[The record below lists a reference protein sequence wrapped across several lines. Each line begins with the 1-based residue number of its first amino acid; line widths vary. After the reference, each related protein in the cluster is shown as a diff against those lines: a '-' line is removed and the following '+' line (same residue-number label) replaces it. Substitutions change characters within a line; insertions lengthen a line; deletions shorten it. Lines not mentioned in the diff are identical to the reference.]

1 MRSPVPWVL
10 AAASVV
16 VTGRAP
22 AADLRLA
29 TYNTEGLGAPGSSA
43 YVTLSEILARIDAD
57 VVMLQEI
64 NPEDVAQVGALAAEL
79 DYPFD
84 CVSTVSGTL
93 SGGLHTAALSRFP
106 LDACL
111 SWSAAELSGD
121 PQANDITRDIFEV
134 HVDVDGLAPW
144 GIFTVHLKA
153 GGTDTDKFRR
163 QVELARVTKALE
175 RFHLLHPGSPRV
187 LTGDHNEDIGDG
199 PFGSP
204 TFFVLPPGLPQ
215 TYHLGSDI
223 TFPVTYDPFVTL
235 AADGVHPLDAFHEDE
250 PTDDSTRWVSGR
262 RLDYLIAD
270 PHVVKLGTEVYD
282 ACNDNNVD
290 DPPPGYWLPKAGFP
304 LPCGTEKVPSDHLAV
319 FGDLDRAALDQ
330 DGDGIDDG
338 ADCAALDPD
347 AGTPALVFGLVA
359 AKLGSSSVQFTWS
372 AVQTADVYDL
382 IGDLL
387 PASDVAAAPCRT
399 SEDPDPTDTTFVDGS
414 LPDSGTGVY
423 LLVRGVDLAC
433 GGAGSY
439 ASGFPHEE
447 PRVNDAC
454 GGAALP

>member
-10 AAASVV
+10 AAAAVV
-16 VTGRAP
+16 VTGHAP
-22 AADLRLA
+22 CADLRLA
-29 TYNTEGLGAPGSSA
+29 TYNTEGLGTPGSSA

-64 NPEDVAQVGALAAEL
+64 EPVDVNEVGALAAEL
-79 DYPFD
+79 GYPYD
-84 CVSTVSGTL
+84 CVSGVSGTL

-106 LDACL
+106 LGVCL

-121 PQANDITRDIFEV
+121 PQAKDITRDVFEV

-163 QVELARVTKALE
+163 QVELARVTKALD
-175 RFHLLHPGSPRV
+175 RFHLLHPGSPYV

-199 PFGSP
+199 PFGAP
-204 TFFVLPPGLPQ
+204 TFFALPAGLPP

-223 TFPVTYDPFVTL
+223 TFPVTYDPFETL
-235 AADGVHPLDAFHEDE
+235 IDHGIVPLDAFHEDE

-270 PHVVKLGTEVYD
+270 PHVSKLGTEVYD

-319 FGDLDRAALDQ
+319 FGDLARRPLDQ
-330 DGDGIDDG
+330 DRDGIDDG
-338 ADCAALDPD
+338 ADCAAADPEAGLPAPVLD
-347 AGTPALVFGLVA
+347 LVA
-359 AKLGSSSVQFTWS
+359 AKLSRAGAQFTWS
-372 AVQTADVYDL
+372 AVPTADTYDVV
-382 IGDLL
+382 GDLL
-387 PASDVAAAPCRT
+387 PAATVGAAPCRT
-399 SEDPDPTDTTFVDGS
+399 DEDDDPTDTTFVDAT
-414 LPDSGTGVY
+414 LPRSGTGEY

-433 GGAGSY
+433 GGPGSY

-447 PRVNDAC
+447 PRANDAC
-454 GGAALP
+454 LP